1 MIIQHRR
8 GEEKTHLCRRPE
20 PLLLS
25 TRTHKK
31 VKVAPRMYYNGHMNK
46 TIDYYNKNARS
57 YFDATAGAD
66 FSEAY
71 AKFCAFL
78 PERARI
84 LDAGCGSG
92 RDLRAFRDMGYEVVG
107 LDASEQLAA
116 LAREHL
122 AADRDQGAEAARHE
136 PAAERE
142 KSAAAPW
149 HEPAALIICAD
160 MATWV
165 SDTPFDGVW
174 ACASLLHLEEEK
186 LRGFFGN
193 LEKNLAPGGV
203 LYVSVKAG
211 GVTGTDEKGRYMR
224 YFEEPQLRELFAAA
238 GLEILEF
245 WESRDKLDRGGFTW
259 LNMIGRK

>member
-1 MIIQHRR
+1 
-8 GEEKTHLCRRPE
+8 
-20 PLLLS
+20 
-25 TRTHKK
+25 
-31 VKVAPRMYYNGHMNK
+31 MYYNGHMNK

-122 AADRDQGAEAARHE
+122 TADRDQGAEAARHELAANRDQGAEAARHELAANHE

-149 HEPAALIICAD
+149 HEPAAHIICAD